1 MRNFFGFMDETGVL
15 ANDPTQPY
23 FALGLLRLNDTSKL
37 LQKITTIKARHKGII
52 NSINK
57 DNNFNIQE
65 LKFNSLSQGKY
76 IQMYKD
82 IVKACLDYEH
92 FYFSTILIERSKVR
106 QSNKS
111 TWRLQLD
118 FAKHHI
124 RSNCKN
130 DNSIAI
136 IADYLNKPK
145 NDPFFEDEMRK
156 LKNVYNACMLE
167 SNTSI
172 FIQIVDIF
180 VGAIIYRYKHPKNT
194 NKRLNKTP
202 KMQLVQFI
210 EQKLEQNFIAHNM
223 DSSGNYKK
231 DKTLKGTFTIFGN
244 DFYFSVYEKK

>member
-1 MRNFFGFMDETGVL
+1 
-15 ANDPTQPY
+15 
-23 FALGLLRLNDTSKL
+23 
-37 LQKITTIKARHKGII
+37 
-52 NSINK
+52 
-57 DNNFNIQE
+57 
-65 LKFNSLSQGKY
+65 
-76 IQMYKD
+76 
-82 IVKACLDYEH
+82 
-92 FYFSTILIERSKVR
+92 
-106 QSNKS
+106 
-111 TWRLQLD
+111 
-118 FAKHHI
+118 
-124 RSNCKN
+124 
-130 DNSIAI
+130 
-136 IADYLNKPK
+136 
-145 NDPFFEDEMRK
+145 MRK